1 MAKLANKSAPRRFP
15 SEFDMKHYFDV
26 NEKYETKVCNG
37 VVRKVPNYYYQELVA
52 DDPYVSGYI
61 NALDSI
67 DTILP
72 TLVNDG
78 DRTVDELERS
88 IQRDFIE
95 EVKKRISLE
104 ADEIIISAIDGLSD
118 EEHKKRMEQIFG
130 DEFTAHL
137 EKGIDEFDVEEGRN
151 LLRKLI
157 AQESLIE
164 ES

>member
-1 MAKLANKSAPRRFP
+1 MN
-15 SEFDMKHYFDV
+15 HYFDV

-37 VVRKVPNYYYQELVA
+37 TVRKVPNYYYQELVA
-52 DDPYVSGYI
+52 DDPYVKGYI

-67 DTILP
+67 DNALAG
-72 TLVNDG
+72 LVNDG
-78 DRTVDELERS
+78 ERTVDELERS

-95 EVKKRISLE
+95 EIKKHISLE

-130 DEFTAHL
+130 DEFTKHL
-137 EKGIDEFDVEEGRN
+137 EKGIDEFDIAEGRD
-151 LLRKLI
+151 LLKKLI